1 MAAAWG
7 TWGNTVCVL
16 KAGDLCILAAH
27 TGKASDVDQVLQTE
41 ETADILQFGTGVCLV
56 HPIPGLCI
64 SYRGRRK
71 IRVQFSIKFS
81 MSKHF
86 DFFVF
91 VQVCSSTKKLMIYD
105 FNFLVF

>member
-1 MAAAWG
+1 VATAWG

-27 TGKASDVDQVLQTE
+27 AGKAADVDQVLQGE

-64 SYRGRRK
+64 SCRYRGRRK
-71 IRVQFSIKFS
+71 IRVQFSIKFGV
-81 MSKHF
+81 SKHF

-91 VQVCSSTKKLMIYD
+91 GLS
-105 FNFLVF
+105 VFKY